1 MPNYICQTCGAHY
14 AEHSTPPR
22 GCKICEDERQ
32 YVHREGQSWTTL
44 TEATA
49 KHDLVIRPM
58 ESNLYGIGIEPSFAI
73 GQRALLL
80 RSSQG
85 NILWDCIP
93 LINDQIIQ
101 QIKKLGGLDMI
112 AISHPHYY
120 TGLSE
125 WSKAFGGIPIYL
137 HEDDREWVTR
147 PDKNIVHWSGEQLSL
162 LNELTLIRCGGHFDG
177 GVVLHWPQGAEVKG
191 VLLTGD
197 IIQAIPD
204 RRFVSFM
211 YSYPNFIPLAVHAIQ
226 KIEKAVSPFSF
237 DRIYSAWWDSC
248 IDTDA
253 KSVIERSVSRY
264 IRAIS

>member
-125 WSKAFGGIPIYL
+125 WSKAFGGRRHGRAPVRRRLPSRGSNRL
-137 HEDDREWVTR
+137 H
-147 PDKNIVHWSGEQLSL
+147 
-162 LNELTLIRCGGHFDG
+162 C
-177 GVVLHWPQGAEVKG
+177 LHW
-191 VLLTGD
+191 TH
-197 IIQAIPD
+197 
-204 RRFVSFM
+204 RRLRGRRTPRHDVPSAHT
-211 YSYPNFIPLAVHAIQ
+211 FIR
-226 KIEKAVSPFSF
+226 K
-237 DRIYSAWWDSC
+237 
-248 IDTDA
+248 
-253 KSVIERSVSRY
+253 
-264 IRAIS
+264 